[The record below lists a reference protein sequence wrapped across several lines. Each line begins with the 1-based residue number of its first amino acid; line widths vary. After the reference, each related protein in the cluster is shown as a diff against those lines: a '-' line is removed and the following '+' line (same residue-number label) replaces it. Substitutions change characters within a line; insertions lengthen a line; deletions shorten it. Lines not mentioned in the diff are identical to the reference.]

1 MRGVD
6 FFIFPHWSMVHYG
19 KIISQRFG
27 HCKLSVQRGP
37 SISPKWH
44 SLLSSK
50 HDAQAIRLILCLMNH
65 PMCLPISNIAHRF
78 GLATARPPSQTLH
91 TISAS
96 LTVGHTSSVALGPVS

>member
-44 SLLSSK
+44 SLLSSEQGNERVRGVDFFIFPHWSMVHYGK
-50 HDAQAIRLILCLMNH
+50 I
-65 PMCLPISNIAHRF
+65 ISKRF
-78 GLATARPPSQTLH
+78 GHCKLSVQRGPS
-91 TISAS
+91 IFPEKAF
-96 LTVGHTSSVALGPVS
+96 VAFLQA